1 MAPFISFKV
10 SLESHVWNAF
20 QCWQSCNNCL
30 WGLEQGSGAVHVRQG
45 RGGVGQGR
53 QSAIPLAHP
62 SNLNHLVIVTS
73 SLAASKCNLRVGE
86 GAAGSNRV
94 ARGCDSLV
102 TRQQLSTTH
111 VSTPQAGR
119 RQHCHYW
126 CHAEDE
132 GVRVCER
139 VCLGFCVCARVRVCL
154 WLWLCVRRC
163 LSVGRE
169 KVERSKPIHLPSPVH
184 PRPYQASTRTRR
196 CFNSSTWW

>member
-1 MAPFISFKV
+1 M
-10 SLESHVWNAF
+10 
-20 QCWQSCNNCL
+20 
-30 WGLEQGSGAVHVRQG
+30 
-45 RGGVGQGR
+45 GQGR
-53 QSAIPLAHP
+53 QSALPLAHP

-126 CHAEDE
+126 CHTEDE
-132 GVRVCER
+132 GVRECER
-139 VCLGFCVCARVRVCL
+139 V
-154 WLWLCVRRC
+154 
-163 LSVGRE
+163 SVGVHVSVCTCLFVCVYGERE
-169 KVERSKPIHLPSPVH
+169 GGEVQAHPPSL
-184 PRPYQASTRTRR
+184 PRPPTPLSSIDPHPPVFQLFDMMVTELRSTTPQHVILKR
-196 CFNSSTWW
+196 